1 MKKLPQSFHDCEQLM
16 PITARRDPSLSA
28 RIVDVHPLPG
38 VRAGSALLRVGR
50 RLLIIQ
56 DDAWSAVWINPRT
69 RALKPLVFRGDGGA
83 LPKHHKPDFEAA
95 LQMPDG
101 TVYLFGSGSKR
112 NRRRIVRWRAGALDI
127 IDGRAI
133 YAAVKRSL
141 KLKHRPNIEGAC
153 VIGAQLRLFHRGAGA
168 RLSAT
173 VDLNLDALEGAAPK
187 VRAHCW
193 YELGSVGGGALSFTD
208 ARSLDKKRALY
219 LAVAEIT
226 EDAIT
231 DGPVVGSAV
240 GVLDET
246 GARWTPLIDANG
258 RPSLRKVE
266 GLVLDRGSRTGWMV
280 TDADDPDVP
289 AELCRLKL
297 TGPWR

>member
-1 MKKLPQSFHDCEQLM
+1 MKRLSRRFYDRVPV
-16 PITARRDPSLSA
+16 TAHRDPSLLA
-28 RIVDVHPLPG
+28 RIVEVHPLPG

-50 RLLIIQ
+50 RLLVIQ
-56 DDAWSAVWINPRT
+56 DDAWSVVWIDPRT
-69 RALKPLVFRGDGGA
+69 RALKPLAIRGDGGA
-83 LPKHHKPDFEAA
+83 LSKQDKPDFEAA

-101 TVYLFGSGSKR
+101 TVYLFGSGSRR
-112 NRRRIVRWRAGALDI
+112 NRQRIVRWHAGTKSSPEI
-127 IDGRAI
+127 IDGRPI
-133 YAAVKRSL
+133 YTAVKRSL
-141 KLKHRPNIEGAC
+141 QLRHRPNIEGAC
-153 VIGAQLRLFHRGAGA
+153 AIGTQLRLFHRGAGA

-187 VRAHCW
+187 VRAHSW
-193 YELGSVGGGALSFTD
+193 HDLGSVGGGALSFTD
-208 ARSLDKKRALY
+208 ARALDKKRVLY

-226 EDAIT
+226 EDAVT
-231 DGPVVGSAV
+231 DGPVAGSAV

-246 GARWTPLIDANG
+246 GARWTPLIDADG

-266 GLVLDRGSRTGWMV
+266 GLVLDRGGRSGWMV
-280 TDADDPDVP
+280 TDADDPNVP